1 MLVQRNV
8 NDTAVIG
15 TTVARW
21 QDLRTRWWA
30 ARGRQLHPWH
40 ASPMYRSFLADLL
53 ERLLPIGLARVTEL
67 EMAERV
73 VAVEISLMDSRR
85 LYAWTDGYDPAYAS
99 LGLGKLGVAE
109 GVRWSIET
117 GRELYDFMVGD
128 ESYKYQFGAQDRY
141 CDWIMLGTDRPR
153 SRLAGVASAAREAS
167 LGLTALPGVHGS
179 AAST

>member
-30 ARGRQLHPWH
+30 ARGRQLHPWR